1 MHYHIAIY
9 ACMYIKLYNGA
20 AECVHR
26 ETKNVILGVGY
37 AKNKTFPACD
47 ADKHTRT
54 RPSKNKNVDAF
65 LPLRHMK
72 PKNTKT
78 NLCKWSV
85 LT

>member
-37 AKNKTFPACD
+37 AKNKT
-47 ADKHTRT
+47 
-54 RPSKNKNVDAF
+54 VF
-65 LPLRHMK
+65 LLVM
-72 PKNTKT
+72 
-78 NLCKWSV
+78 
-85 LT
+85 LTSTQV